1 MSAECGGET
10 KQQQRQLPLIP
21 LVGAG
26 DDNFTFTNPAIKAGA
41 TREINIESNEAYE
54 TLSTIPGKVQN
65 PMYDVVDDVKAR
77 REKRLQLTASG
88 YQDVGAPVTPQDE
101 YITMLPSPTKK

>member
-1 MSAECGGET
+1 MSAEYGGET
-10 KQQQRQLPLIP
+10 KPQQRELPLIP

-26 DDNFTFTNPAIKAGA
+26 VTFTNPAIKAGA

-54 TLSTIPGKVQN
+54 TLSTTPGKVQN

-77 REKRLQLTASG
+77 REKRLQLTASD
-88 YQDVGAPVTPQDE
+88 YQDVGLVKAPVTPQDE